1 MYWKYNMRYVKFIIK
16 NFKGIKDLTIDL
28 SQRPNSRVY
37 TFVGLNESGKT
48 TILEAINTVNTGY
61 TEQDAHR
68 LIPKHLKA
76 DFNGTVSVKAIVSVD
91 EEDNNLIDAKFKEL
105 GYANY
110 QPITEFS
117 INAACNFEGSKF
129 KNSVNYW
136 DFIPMVQKEGAGE
149 LQPLNTETDDW
160 QTMVLYIKGNLMP
173 RIVFYENLLFDFP
186 ERIYLTGQRSED
198 NKNKPYKDIIEDILQ
213 EIIPNGTIKT
223 TLLDKFMGEDSGDR
237 DIFDA
242 IQTKLEAKIG
252 EEVFSSWGQLFNSKL
267 QQASI
272 ALRFGIEPNNGET
285 EFYLEIKLKENSDLY
300 YISERSVGFRWF
312 FSFLFFILFRK
323 NRKTDL
329 GETLFLLDEPA
340 SNLHSAAQKK
350 LLETFR
356 RFVDDQK
363 KPLKLLYTTH
373 SHHMI
378 NPQWLEGAYVVKNE
392 AVNYSDIEDEART
405 TDIRAIPYRNFVS
418 QYPLQQDYYKPIL
431 DTLDYQPGLLE
442 KVPNI
447 IITEGK
453 NDYYTLT
460 YINDVVLNRKYK
472 RINLMPGA
480 GCSANVT
487 VIQLYIA
494 WNKKFMILL
503 DGDKAGVKSKNEYL
517 KIFGPTIEENVKL
530 YGDLVPEIE
539 SVMMEDIFSPDEK
552 LEITRRFNPEATTY
566 NKSAFN
572 TAIQEAL
579 ATKDVIPLSEET
591 LEKFDKLLRALNEY
605 AF

>member
-1 MYWKYNMRYVKFIIK
+1 MRFDMRYFKFIIK

-48 TILEAINTVNTGY
+48 TILEAINTINTGY
-61 TEQDAHR
+61 NRLNAHR

-76 DFNGTVSVKAIVSVD
+76 NFTGNVSVKAIVSV
-91 EEDNNLIDAKFKEL
+91 EQEDNELIAAKFKEL
-105 GYANY
+105 GYINY
-110 QPITEFS
+110 QPIDSFTTNFT
-117 INAACNFEGSKF
+117 CKFEGSKA
-129 KNSVNYW
+129 KGDVSYW
-136 DFIPMVQKEGAGE
+136 DFRPVLQKSDTKEKVE
-149 LQPLNTETDDW
+149 LTAKDDDW
-160 QTMVLYIKGNLMP
+160 QTMVSYIQDNLMP
-173 RIVFYENLLFDFP
+173 RIVFYDSLLFDFP
-186 ERIYLTGQRSED
+186 ERIYLTGTRSD
-198 NKNKPYKDIIEDILQ
+198 TNINKPYKDIITDILQ
-213 EIIPNGTIKT
+213 DIIPNGTIQG
-223 TLLDKFMGEDSGDR
+223 TLLDNFLEKESGGR
-237 DIFDA
+237 DVFDA
-242 IQTKLEAKIG
+242 IQTKLESKIG

-272 ALRFGIEPNNGET
+272 ALRFGIEPNTAET
-285 EFYLEIKLKENSDLY
+285 EFYLEIKIKENADLY
-300 YISERSVGFRWF
+300 YISERSIGFRWF

-323 NRKTDL
+323 NRKSDL

-392 AVNYSDIEDEART
+392 AVNYSGLEKEERT
-405 TDIRAIPYRNFVS
+405 TDIKAIPYRNFVS
-418 QYPLQQDYYKPIL
+418 QYPDQQDYYKPIL

-447 IITEGK
+447 IVTEGK
-453 NDYYTLT
+453 NDFYTLT
-460 YINDVVLNRKYK
+460 YINNVILNRKYK
-472 RINLMPGA
+472 KINLMPGV
-480 GCSANVT
+480 GCSANT
-487 VIQLYIA
+487 TIIQLYLA

-503 DGDKAGVKSKNEYL
+503 DGDKAGVKSKGEYIKL
-517 KIFGPTIEENVKL
+517 FGKAIEDNIKL
-530 YGDLVPEIE
+530 YGDLVPEIGP
-539 SVMMEDIFSPDEK
+539 VMMEDIFSEEEK
-552 LEITRRFNPEATTY
+552 LLITQRFNPEATAY

-579 ATKDVIPLSEET
+579 AAKNIIELSET
-591 LEKFDKLLRALNEY
+591 TVEKFDNLLKALNEY
-605 AF
+605 VF